1 MVDKADHV
9 YTYMSKVVFIWLL
22 RHHRHGILLLVVT
35 EMMSKATAG
44 SMTTQIL
51 TMEAA
56 FVMANGACTQRWD
69 YVAIDLVLPCDA
81 SLIQ

>member
-1 MVDKADHV
+1 MVHELADHV
-9 YTYMSKVVFIWLL
+9 LPGTYKVVLIWLL
-22 RHHRHGILLLVVT
+22 RRHRYDILLVVT